1 MEESCRVVFVFF
13 FVFSFF
19 NFFVFLFFLYFYFLC
34 VLIVL
39 VFLFFYFFYF
49 FVFCFLNML
58 VIQPGS
64 KVYILA
70 SRQVM
75 QSDEVCVTKNSRSV

>member
-1 MEESCRVVFVFF
+1 VCFDCFGF
-13 FVFSFF
+13 FV
-19 NFFVFLFFLYFYFLC
+19 FLYFYFLC